1 MTAVF
6 LKKGRDHS
14 VRNRHPWIFSG
25 AIDRLE
31 GEAAPGD
38 IVLVRDAAGE
48 ALGFGAYSPTSQI
61 RIRMLTFDP
70 KAELG
75 DDLFLADALG
85 RALRA
90 RERLLK
96 TGAVNA
102 LRVVNAEADLLP
114 GVTVDRYGDWYVGQ
128 FTTAGADRRKKLI
141 ATILR
146 NLWPAKGFFERSDAD
161 SRQHEG
167 LPASSG
173 VLAGEEPPETIE
185 IAENGC
191 RYLVDVRAGH
201 KTGFYLDQRDNRAA
215 VAAYAAGRD
224 VLNVF
229 SYTGGFGVAAL
240 AAGAKS
246 VTNVDISAPALE
258 LAKRNF
264 ALNGLPDVAEF
275 IEGNAFEVLRKFR
288 DSRRSFDLV
297 VLDPP
302 KFADNKNRVM
312 GALRGYKDLN
322 LLAMKLLAPG
332 GYLATFSCS
341 GLVTPELFRKVV
353 GEAAVDAK
361 RDFQIVRSLRQA
373 TDHPESVFFP
383 EGLYLKG
390 LILRANP

>member
-48 ALGFGAYSPTSQI
+48 ALGFGAYSPASQI

-128 FTTAGADRRKKLI
+128 FTTAGAERRKEMI
-141 ATILR
+141 ATILL

-161 SRQHEG
+161 SRQHES

-201 KTGFYLDQRDNRAA
+201 KTGFYLDQRDNRAV
-215 VAAYAAGRD
+215 VAAHAAGRD

>member
-102 LRVVNAEADLLP
+102 LRVVDADAALLP
-114 GVTVDRYGDWYVGQ
+114 GATGDRYGDWYVGQ

-141 ATILR
+141 ATILL
-146 NLWPAKGFFERSDAD
+146 NLWPAKGFFERSVAD

-246 VTNVDISAPALE
+246 VTTVDISAPALE

>member
-1 MTAVF
+1 MISVF
-6 LKKGRDHS
+6 LRKGRDHS

-38 IVLVRDAAGE
+38 IVLVRDAVGE
-48 ALGFGAYSPTSQI
+48 ALGLGVYSPASQI
-61 RIRMLTFDP
+61 RIRMLAFDP
-70 KAELG
+70 KAETG
-75 DDLFLADALG
+75 DIFFANALG
-85 RALRA
+85 RALGA
-90 RERLLK
+90 REHLVK
-96 TGAVNA
+96 AGDVNA
-102 LRVVNAEADLLP
+102 LRIVNAEADLLP
-114 GVTVDRYGDWYVGQ
+114 GVTIDRYADWYVGQ
-128 FTTAGADRRKKLI
+128 FTTVGAERWKRLI
-141 ATILR
+141 ASTLLE
-146 NLWPAKGFFERSDAD
+146 LWPAKGFFERSDAD
-161 SRQHEG
+161 ARQHEG
-167 LPASSG
+167 LAASSG
-173 VLAGEEPPETIE
+173 VLAGEEPPDAIE
-185 IAENGC
+185 IMENGC
-191 RYLVDVRAGH
+191 RYLVDVRTGH
-201 KTGFYLDQRDNRAA
+201 KTGFYLDQRDNRAV
-215 VAAYAAGRD
+215 VAAHAAGRD

-246 VTNVDISAPALE
+246 VTNVDVSAPALE

-341 GLVTPELFRKVV
+341 GLVTPEIFRKVV
-353 GEAAVDAK
+353 GEAAVDAR

-383 EGLYLKG
+383 EGHYLKG
-390 LILRANP
+390 LFLRANP

>member
-48 ALGFGAYSPTSQI
+48 ALGFGAYSPASQI

-75 DDLFLADALG
+75 DDLFLADTLG

-141 ATILR
+141 ATILL

-246 VTNVDISAPALE
+246 VTNVDISAPALG

-353 GEAAVDAK
+353 GEAAIDAK

>member
-141 ATILR
+141 ATILL

>member
-48 ALGFGAYSPTSQI
+48 ALGLGSYSPASQI
-61 RIRMLTFDP
+61 RIRMLAFDP
-70 KAELG
+70 KAEI
-75 DDLFLADALG
+75 DDLFFADALG

-96 TGAVNA
+96 TGAVSA

-128 FTTAGADRRKKLI
+128 FTTAGAERRKEMI
-141 ATILR
+141 AAILL

-191 RYLVDVRAGH
+191 RYLVDVRAGP

-297 VLDPP
+297 ILDPP

>member
-48 ALGFGAYSPTSQI
+48 ALGFGAYSPASQI

-75 DDLFLADALG
+75 DDLFLADALS

-128 FTTAGADRRKKLI
+128 FTTAGAERRKEMI
-141 ATILR
+141 ATILL

-297 VLDPP
+297 ILDPP

>member
-48 ALGFGAYSPTSQI
+48 ALGLGSYSPASQI
-61 RIRMLTFDP
+61 RIRMLAFDP
-70 KAELG
+70 KAEI
-75 DDLFLADALG
+75 DDLFFADALG

-128 FTTAGADRRKKLI
+128 FTTAGADRRKELI
-141 ATILR
+141 ATILL

-224 VLNVF
+224 VLTVF

-275 IEGNAFEVLRKFR
+275 IEDNAFEVLRKFR

>member
-1 MTAVF
+1 M
-6 LKKGRDHS
+6 
-14 VRNRHPWIFSG
+14 
-25 AIDRLE
+25 
-31 GEAAPGD
+31 
-38 IVLVRDAAGE
+38 
-48 ALGFGAYSPTSQI
+48 
-61 RIRMLTFDP
+61 
-70 KAELG
+70 
-75 DDLFLADALG
+75 
-85 RALRA
+85 
-90 RERLLK
+90 
-96 TGAVNA
+96 
-102 LRVVNAEADLLP
+102 
-114 GVTVDRYGDWYVGQ
+114 
-128 FTTAGADRRKKLI
+128 
-141 ATILR
+141 
-146 NLWPAKGFFERSDAD
+146 
-161 SRQHEG
+161 
-167 LPASSG
+167 
-173 VLAGEEPPETIE
+173 
-185 IAENGC
+185 
-191 RYLVDVRAGH
+191 
-201 KTGFYLDQRDNRAA
+201 
-215 VAAYAAGRD
+215 
-224 VLNVF
+224 
-229 SYTGGFGVAAL
+229 
-240 AAGAKS
+240 
-246 VTNVDISAPALE
+246 DISAPALE